1 MSSVRHDWYQ
11 TDLKVVIDVLVK
23 NANKRY
29 CTVDIQPKQVAIR
42 GDDLEL
48 DLPLAN
54 EVDPTKSTFRISS
67 VKIEITLQKLA
78 GERWTSLVKKD
89 DDIVTP
95 KPVPI
100 EPVQSVAFTTLKG
113 KNWDRV
119 VKDVCE
125 TEGIEKVSYFFL
137 FVISIC
143 NFVCEYIFFVCVF
156 IKDESKQ
163 LNGLF
168 EKIYQDASPE
178 VRRAMNK
185 SFTESGMKK
194 K

>member
-23 NANKRY
+23 NANNRN
-29 CTVDIQPKQVAIR
+29 CTVDIKPTLVVIR

-54 EVDPTKSTFRISS
+54 EVNPTKSSFRISS

-89 DDIVTP
+89 DDIVAP
-95 KPVPI
+95 KLAPI
-100 EPVQSVAFTTLKG
+100 EPVQPVASTTLKG

-119 VKDVCE
+119 VKDVCA
-125 TEGIEKVSYFFL
+125 TEEIEKVSYFSYYL
-137 FVISIC
+137 FAW
-143 NFVCEYIFFVCVF
+143 NFVC
-156 IKDESKQ
+156 
-163 LNGLF
+163 
-168 EKIYQDASPE
+168 IY
-178 VRRAMNK
+178 
-185 SFTESGMKK
+185 
-194 K
+194 